1 MQITYLLFFESDI
14 IYTQK
19 KELYMNRLKEI
30 RIESQKYQKE
40 IASILNVSQPQY
52 VRYETGENKM
62 PIEKYIKLAKFY
74 DTSIDYL
81 ACLTDEK
88 KP

>member
-1 MQITYLLFFESDI
+1 
-14 IYTQK
+14 
-19 KELYMNRLKEI
+19 MNRLKEI

-88 KP
+88 KPYPRLKNNTDK